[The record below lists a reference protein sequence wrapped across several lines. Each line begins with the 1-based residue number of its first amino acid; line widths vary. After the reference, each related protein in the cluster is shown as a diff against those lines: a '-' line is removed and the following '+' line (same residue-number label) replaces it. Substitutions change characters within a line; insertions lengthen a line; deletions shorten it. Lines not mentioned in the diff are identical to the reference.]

1 MNHPTPF
8 HRRSADAGFTII
20 ELMIVLGIAALIL
33 AGVLIAVP
41 ALQRNQRNNNRR
53 ADISYVQAR
62 IVQFQGDN
70 QGAMPD
76 SDDDMAVVTG
86 SDDDSTFYAATN
98 SWDVAGDWE
107 LEAGT
112 TGADGAADE
121 YNIWVDAGDAADVAL
136 SANFSDPGDGDA
148 AGGDPLPDED
158 HFDVFVGYSC
168 ASPTLAQPRTVGG
181 TPADIDNYPNG
192 GDADTPTYAAAGT
205 VANIF
210 VDEAG
215 PSRGYAIVYKLE
227 AQDVWRCIDN
237 S

>member
-1 MNHPTPF
+1 
-8 HRRSADAGFTII
+8 
-20 ELMIVLGIAALIL
+20 MIVLGIAALIL

-70 QGAMPD
+70 NGQMPQTAAN
-76 SDDDMAVVTG
+76 MASAVG
-86 SDDDSTFYAATN
+86 SDDDSVYYAATN
-98 SWDVAGDWE
+98 SWLTWN
-107 LEAGT
+107 LEAG
-112 TGADGAADE
+112 GASPADGAANE
-121 YNIWVDAGDAADVAL
+121 YNIWVDNGDATSATIDTDHDPGRATAAGDA
-136 SANFSDPGDGDA
+136 
-148 AGGDPLPDED
+148 DPLPDED
-158 HFDVFVGYSC
+158 HFDVFIGYQC
-168 ASPTLAQPRTVGG
+168 E
-181 TPADIDNYPNG
+181 TPALTAPTAGASNTPVYPNHTSNAFQAG
-192 GDADTPTYAAAGT
+192 GA
-205 VANIF
+205 VANQF